1 MLIHFKKNALVKR
14 LSCPVQ
20 RKKTQV
26 CLAMAQEETQPG
38 QFTCLERVK
47 EDVEG
52 MEERVWFEPTTG

>member
-1 MLIHFKKNALVKR
+1 MWPWAAVY
-14 LSCPVQ
+14 SA
-20 RKKTQV
+20 QV